1 MKRTVIIFLIVLP
14 FFWGTR
20 LNAQQTNNQNS
31 PLTDAHD
38 LFNKAHYASARIA
51 YSGLLSAN
59 NLLQEYDAE
68 KDYYISS
75 SAAELQHGDAATLLE
90 QFLAR
95 HPQSTRTNRVWL
107 QLGHLYFRN
116 NSYKNANEAYSHVST
131 GDMDQEERAEFTFK
145 RGYTYFKQ
153 DDFDKAANDFSKVKD
168 KQTKYTGPANY
179 YYAHIM
185 YENGNYET
193 ALRDFEK
200 LKSDETFKAVVPYY
214 IIQIYYIQ
222 GRYDEM
228 LEMAEPYLNGTHNK
242 RTNEMLRLIADV
254 RYRKGDYKGA
264 IDLMEEYQKTNSSKM
279 TREDHYM
286 LGFAYYS
293 TGNYNKAIPEFQSVA
308 TVEDSLA
315 QNAWYHL
322 GDSYL
327 KTNQKQFASNAFISA
342 WKIPVKSLLAE
353 DALFNYAKLSVE
365 LSNNPYNEAI
375 KALQQYLTEYPTS
388 TRRDE
393 AYTYMANLYMVTRNY
408 ADALTSLESIKKRNA
423 TQNSIYQKITYFR
436 GIELF
441 NNQKYYESI
450 GLFKKSLEN
459 RIDSKT
465 TRGALLW
472 QGEAYY
478 RLGQYEVAQ
487 NYYNDFIKVGEGH
500 PMYNAAYYNLAFT
513 HFKLKEYP
521 QAQKAFSTFINSK
534 PKDQGMLNDA
544 KLRMADC
551 YFMMKQYSEAARIY
565 EQVANSRASDADYAL
580 YQRSVASGVFGDH
593 NQKISSLQKLLND
606 YPKSP
611 FCDDARFEI
620 GRTYLSLKKNNE
632 ALTAFQKVISDYPR
646 SSLVRDAMLNC
657 GLIYYNTNRDQ
668 MALETFK
675 KVVADYPSTPAAR
688 EALAVIRNIYVD
700 MNQVDEYVD
709 FASDVP
715 FASVSQVEKDS
726 LTFTAVESRYMS
738 GDCEKALPGFIS
750 YLQKFPNGIFSL
762 NANYYKADCESRSGK
777 YAEALTSYEQI
788 MARPKNHF
796 TENAALKGSE
806 ILYKMKD
813 YAGAL
818 TMYQQLEANAE
829 NKVNLL
835 EAVVGQMRCN
845 YEVGNYAQAVQNA
858 QRVLTQ
864 NQIPTILAAEA
875 NLLIGR
881 SSLILQRPEQA
892 RASFNET
899 MKLSQG
905 EQGAE
910 ALFNLAQLAFDMN
923 DYTTAEN
930 NIFKLSSDY
939 PSYQYWLA
947 KGFILLADI
956 YVVHD
961 NTFQAKQTLQSII
974 DNYEGDD
981 LRKIASDKLKL
992 IEDRETVVTP
1002 QSTEIDDEEGI
1013 IIK

>member
-14 FFWGTR
+14 FFLGTR
-20 LNAQQTNNQNS
+20 LNAQQTNNQDS

-38 LFNKAHYASARIA
+38 LFNKSHYAPARNA
-51 YSGLLSAN
+51 YSGLLSAD
-59 NLLQEYDAE
+59 NLLQEYDAD

-75 SAAELQHGDAATLLE
+75 AAAELQNGDAAILLE
-90 QFLAR
+90 QFLAK
-95 HPQSTRTNRVWL
+95 HPQSTRTNRIWL
-107 QLGHLYFRN
+107 QLGHLHFR
-116 NSYKNANEAYSHVST
+116 SSRYKDANEAYSHVST
-131 GDMDQEERAEFTFK
+131 SDMDQEERAEFTFK
-145 RGYTYFKQ
+145 RGYTFFKQ
-153 DDFDKAANDFSKVKD
+153 NDLDKAASDFSKVKD
-168 KQTKYTGPANY
+168 KQTKYTGPSNY

-200 LKSDETFKAVVPYY
+200 LKTDETFKAVVPYY

-242 RTNEMLRLIADV
+242 RTNEMLRLVADV

-264 IDLMEEYQKTNSSKM
+264 IDLMEEYQKANSSKM

-293 TGNYNKAIPEFQSVA
+293 TGNYNKAIPEFQSVP

-342 WKIPVKSLLAE
+342 WRIPIKSLLAE

-365 LSNNPYNEAI
+365 LSNNPYNDAI

-388 TRRDE
+388 ARRDE

-408 ADALTSLESIKKRNA
+408 ADALTSLESIKRRNA
-423 TQNSIYQKITYFR
+423 SQNSIYQKITYFR

-441 NNQKYYESI
+441 NNQKYYEAI

-459 RIDSKT
+459 RIEPKT
-465 TRGALLW
+465 TQGALLW

-487 NYYNDFIKVGEGH
+487 NYYNDFIKIGEGH
-500 PMYNAAYYNLAFT
+500 PMYNATYYNLAFT

-521 QAQKAFSTFINSK
+521 QAQKAFNTFINSK

-551 YFMMKQYSEAARIY
+551 FFMMKQYSEAARIY
-565 EQVANSRASDADYAL
+565 EQVAKSNASDADYAL
-580 YQRSVASGVFGDH
+580 YQRSVASGVFGDY

-620 GRTYLSLKKNNE
+620 GQTYLTLKKSNE
-632 ALTAFQKVISDYPR
+632 ALNAFQKVISDYPK
-646 SSLVRDAMLNC
+646 SSLVKDAMLNS

-675 KVVADYPSTPAAR
+675 KVVTDYPSTPAAR

-700 MNQVDEYVD
+700 MNQVDEYVN

-715 FASVSQVEKDS
+715 FANVSQVEKDS
-726 LTFTAVESRYMS
+726 LSYTAVENRYMS

-750 YLQKFPNGIFSL
+750 YLQKYPNGLFSL
-762 NANYYKADCESRSGK
+762 NANYYKADCESRIGK
-777 YAEALTSYEQI
+777 FAESLASYEQI
-788 MARPKNHF
+788 LARPKNHF

-813 YAGAL
+813 YVGAL

-829 NKVNLL
+829 NKANLL
-835 EAVVGQMRCN
+835 EAIVGQMHCN
-845 YEVGNYAQAVQNA
+845 FEVGNYAQAIQNA
-858 QRVLTQ
+858 QRVLMQ
-864 NQIPTILAAEA
+864 DQIPTILAAES

-892 RASFNET
+892 RSSFTET
-899 MKLSQG
+899 IKLSQG
-905 EQGAE
+905 EPGAE
-910 ALFNLAQLAFDMN
+910 ALYNLAQLAFDIN
-923 DYTTAEN
+923 DYTAAEN
-930 NIFKLSSDY
+930 YIFKLSSDY
-939 PSYQYWLA
+939 PSYQYWMA
-947 KGFILLADI
+947 KGFILLSDI
-956 YVVHD
+956 YVIND

-974 DNYEGDD
+974 DNYEGND
-981 LRKIASDKLKL
+981 LKEIASDKLKQ
-992 IEDRETVVTP
+992 IEERETGETP